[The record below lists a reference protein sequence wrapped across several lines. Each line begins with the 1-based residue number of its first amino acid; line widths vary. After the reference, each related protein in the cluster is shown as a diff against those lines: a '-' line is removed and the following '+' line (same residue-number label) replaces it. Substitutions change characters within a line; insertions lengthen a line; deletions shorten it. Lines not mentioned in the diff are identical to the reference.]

1 MVNQEKTHQYT
12 ADVVARLMARLSEAN
27 LSQDLAK
34 SEILMIL
41 NIRPSSIAVLSTVVE
56 DMEERFNDDEQQ
68 AILDAISEVLGHDEP
83 AGGEEIKGDAAEDGT
98 S

>member
-1 MVNQEKTHQYT
+1 LVNQEKTHQYT
-12 ADVVARLMARLSEAN
+12 ADVVLRLVTRLNEAHLN
-27 LSQDLAK
+27 QDLAK

-41 NIRPSSIAVLSTVVE
+41 NIRPSSVAVLSTVIE

-68 AILDAISEVLGHDEP
+68 AILDAISEALGHDEP
-83 AGGEEIKGDAAEDGT
+83 AGGEEIRGDAAENGT